1 MPKLSKLQQRV
12 YELLPKGAERP
23 RPQSEMIYLL
33 EQSEGFNVSPRFISQ
48 IINDL
53 IIKHH
58 IPIGSSRTEPTGYY
72 LIETPQ
78 ELQNAVRP
86 LSRQA
91 SAEMARVNTL
101 IQIDLTDFWAKEK
114 ADA

>member
-12 YELLPKGAERP
+12 YDLLPKGAERP
-23 RPQSEMIYLL
+23 QPQNELIYLV
-33 EQSEGFNVSPRFISQ
+33 EQSEKFKVTPRLISQ

-72 LIETPQ
+72 LIETPK

-91 SAEMARVNTL
+91 NAELKRVDTL
-101 IQIDLTDFWAKEK
+101 LQIDLPEFWAKEK
-114 ADA
+114 ADV

>member
-1 MPKLSKLQQRV
+1 MPKLSKLQQAV
-12 YELLPKGAERP
+12 YDLLPKGAERP
-23 RPQSEMIYLL
+23 RPQDELIYLL
-33 EQSEGFNVSPRFISQ
+33 EQSEQFKVTPRLVSQ

-53 IIKHH
+53 ILKNQSQ
-58 IPIGSSRTEPTGYY
+58 IGSSRNEPTGYY

-91 SAEMARVNTL
+91 NAELKRVDTL
-101 IQIDLTDFWAKEK
+101 LQIDLTEFWSKEK
-114 ADA
+114 ADV

>member
-1 MPKLSKLQQRV
+1 MPKLTTLQQAV
-12 YELLPKGAERP
+12 YDLLPKGAERP

-33 EQSEGFNVSPRFISQ
+33 EQSEAFTVTPRLVSQ

-53 IIKHH
+53 IVKHH

-101 IQIDLTDFWAKEK
+101 IQIDLNDFWTKEK
-114 ADA
+114 AND

>member
-1 MPKLSKLQQRV
+1 MPKLTALQQSV
-12 YELLPKGAERP
+12 YALLPKGAERP
-23 RPQSEMIYLL
+23 QPNREIATSVGIDTRA
-33 EQSEGFNVSPRFISQ
+33 VSL

-53 IIKHH
+53 IIKHQ

-72 LIETPQ
+72 LIETAQ

-91 SAEMARVNTL
+91 SAELKRVDTL
-101 IQIDLTDFWAKEK
+101 LQIDLTDFWTKEK
-114 ADA
+114 ADVCK

>member
-1 MPKLSKLQQRV
+1 MPKLTASQQAV
-12 YELLPKGAERP
+12 YDLLPKGADRP
-23 RPQSEMIYLL
+23 RPQNEITELL
-33 EQSEGFNVSPRFISQ
+33 GIDKRTVSS

-58 IPIGSSRTEPTGYY
+58 IPVGSNRYEPTGYY

-91 SAEMARVNTL
+91 STEMARVNTL
-101 IQIDLTDFWAKEK
+101 IQIDLNDYWAKEK
-114 ADA
+114 ADD